1 MFHEKIKHI
10 DIRFN
15 FILDITTLS
24 DIVVKKID
32 TEDNLTNMLT
42 KSFPLFKLKHCLDL
56 IFIISNIM
64 TSHQKAQ

>member
-42 KSFPLFKLKHCLDL
+42 KSFPLFKLKHHD
-56 IFIISNIM
+56 F
-64 TSHQKAQ
+64 TSKGSMIKVKSFGY